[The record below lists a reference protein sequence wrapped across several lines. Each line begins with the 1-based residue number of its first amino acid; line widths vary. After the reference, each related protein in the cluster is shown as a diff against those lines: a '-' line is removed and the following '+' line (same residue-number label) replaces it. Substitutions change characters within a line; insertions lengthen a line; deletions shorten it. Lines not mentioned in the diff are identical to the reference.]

1 MQAWLKRPVN
11 ILGRDT
17 GMKGLDDNATQHIAQ
32 YFQALSE
39 RTRLKLLFA
48 LRGGEMNVTELT
60 ESSGCSQANVS
71 KHMTH
76 LTKAG
81 FVQRETRGTSVY
93 YRVADPDIFALCDM
107 VSGKIADLMAAQ
119 RAVQT
124 LLRNVSAK
132 GKRIIAGKA
141 KKQD

>member
-1 MQAWLKRPVN
+1 
-11 ILGRDT
+11 
-17 GMKGLDDNATQHIAQ
+17 MKGLDDNATQHIAQ

>member
-1 MQAWLKRPVN
+1 
-11 ILGRDT
+11 
-17 GMKGLDDNATQHIAQ
+17 MKGLDDHAMQHIAQ

-71 KHMTH
+71 KHMAQ

-81 FVQRETRGTSVY
+81 FVERETRGTSVY

-124 LLRNVSAK
+124 LLRKVSEK
-132 GKRIIAGKA
+132 GKSIIAGKA
-141 KKQD
+141 KKSD

>member
-1 MQAWLKRPVN
+1 
-11 ILGRDT
+11 
-17 GMKGLDDNATQHIAQ
+17 MKGIDDHAMQHIAQ

-93 YRVADPDIFALCDM
+93 YRVADPDIFALCDL

-119 RAVQT
+119 RVIQKV
-124 LLRNVSAK
+124 LRNVSAK
-132 GKRIIAGKA
+132 GKSIVKRK
-141 KKQD
+141 

>member
-1 MQAWLKRPVN
+1 
-11 ILGRDT
+11 
-17 GMKGLDDNATQHIAQ
+17 MKGLDDNATQHIAQ

-81 FVQRETRGTSVY
+81 FVERETRGTSVY

-132 GKRIIAGKA
+132 GKSIITGKT
-141 KKQD
+141 KKTD

>member
-1 MQAWLKRPVN
+1 
-11 ILGRDT
+11 
-17 GMKGLDDNATQHIAQ
+17 MKGIDDSATQRIAE

-60 ESSGCSQANVS
+60 EASGCSQANVS
-71 KHMTH
+71 KHMTQ

-81 FVQRETRGTSVY
+81 FVQRDMRGNSVY
-93 YRVADPDIFALCDM
+93 YRVADPDIYALCDL

-119 RAVQT
+119 RAIQT
-124 LLRNVSAK
+124 VLRNVSEK
-132 GKRIIAGKA
+132 GKRIIARKP
-141 KKQD
+141 K